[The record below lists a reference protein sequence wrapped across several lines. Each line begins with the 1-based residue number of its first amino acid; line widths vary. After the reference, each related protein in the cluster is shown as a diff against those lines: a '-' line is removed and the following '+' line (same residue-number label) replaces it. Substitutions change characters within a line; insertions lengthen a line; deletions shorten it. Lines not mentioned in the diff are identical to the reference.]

1 MNTIFEIKGKNEIFE
16 GTGQQAIK
24 NVVKKYPQFST
35 LVSRLFFPVKLVA
48 FTKAP
53 VGTEKMSA
61 NDIYVPDLRPHWER
75 RTPKKATA

>member
-16 GTGQQAIK
+16 GTGQKAVK
-24 NVVKKYPQFST
+24 AVVTKYPQFST

-53 VGTEKMSA
+53 VGAEKISA
-61 NDIYVPDLRPHWER
+61 DDIFVPDLRPHWER
-75 RTPKKATA
+75 HKPKKTIA

>member
-16 GTGQQAIK
+16 CTGQQAVK

-48 FTKAP
+48 FTRACRCR
-53 VGTEKMSA
+53 ES
-61 NDIYVPDLRPHWER
+61 
-75 RTPKKATA
+75 

>member
-16 GTGQQAIK
+16 GTGQQAVK

-48 FTKAP
+48 FTRACRCR
-53 VGTEKMSA
+53 ES
-61 NDIYVPDLRPHWER
+61 
-75 RTPKKATA
+75 